1 MRTRSLPFSLR
12 RKSAICS
19 SSGLP
24 SPPVEPP
31 PPGVPPAEPLAFCA
45 FKFELGD
52 AVDEVAEKGRLNAPD
67 VDDKPNGV

>member
-1 MRTRSLPFSLR
+1 M
-12 RKSAICS
+12 
-19 SSGLP
+19 P